1 MSKMQMEIRSLP
13 IDISSETQGDS
24 LVVSGIVNGSGSIS
38 QVLTNP
44 SNGRKFRETIAPGVF
59 NQAIQNAKRI
69 DFLSQHDKSMILST
83 TENESLELRETDKG
97 LEMNA
102 SISNTSW
109 GKDTF
114 QLIKDGIIKGMSFG
128 MRVSDDSWAMG
139 NDGIPMRTINGI
151 NLFEVSAVRNPAYLS
166 SEIEARDVDIIK
178 DVNIPDNIEERSEE
192 LAEEVKET
200 VEEKVEEKVDETK
213 PSTKV
218 EKTEESEKQDVQPQ
232 KEDDHDSNEAEHKD
246 SAEVTEAP
254 ATEETE
260 SSESTVK
267 VELSDEVRAY
277 LDVAITTMR
286 AELSEFRSQL
296 EDKKEKEETRE
307 ADDAD
312 EKNTEERSLPEFNEK
327 EQELRQFFNG
337 QKQ

>member
-13 IDISSETQGDS
+13 IDISSETQGDN

-83 TENESLELRETDKG
+83 TDNDSLELRETDKG
-97 LEMNA
+97 LEMTA
-102 SISNTSW
+102 SITNTSW

-128 MRVSDDSWAMG
+128 MRVSDDSWTMG

-166 SEIEARDVDIIK
+166 SEIEARDVDVIK
-178 DVNIPDNIEERSEE
+178 DVDIPDNIEERSEE

-200 VEEKVEEKVDETK
+200 VEEKVDETK
-213 PSTKV
+213 PSTEV
-218 EKTEESEKQDVQPQ
+218 EKTEESEKQDVQPE
-232 KEDDHDSNEAEHKD
+232 KEGDHDSTEAEHKE
-246 SAEVTEAP
+246 SAEETEAP
-254 ATEETE
+254 ATEEKE
-260 SSESTVK
+260 AGESTVK

-277 LDVAITTMR
+277 VDAAITSMR
-286 AELSEFRSQL
+286 GELAEFRSQL
-296 EDKKEKEETRE
+296 EDKTKEKEETRE
-307 ADDAD
+307 ADDVD

>member
-13 IDISSETQGDS
+13 IDISSETQGDN

-83 TENESLELRETDKG
+83 TDNDSLELRETDKG
-97 LEMNA
+97 LEMTA
-102 SISNTSW
+102 SITNTSW

-128 MRVSDDSWAMG
+128 MRVSDDSWTMG

-166 SEIEARDVDIIK
+166 SEIEARDVDVIK
-178 DVNIPDNIEERSEE
+178 DVDIPDNIEERSEE

-200 VEEKVEEKVDETK
+200 VEEKVDETK
-213 PSTKV
+213 PSTEV
-218 EKTEESEKQDVQPQ
+218 EKTEESEKQDVQPE
-232 KEDDHDSNEAEHKD
+232 KEGDHDSTEAEHKE
-246 SAEVTEAP
+246 SAEETEAP
-254 ATEETE
+254 ATEEKE
-260 SSESTVK
+260 AGESTVK

-277 LDVAITTMR
+277 VDAAITSMR
-286 AELSEFRSQL
+286 GELAEFRSQL
-296 EDKKEKEETRE
+296 QDKTKEKEETRE
-307 ADDAD
+307 ADDVD

>member
-13 IDISSETQGDS
+13 IDISSETQGDN

-83 TENESLELRETDKG
+83 TDNDSLELRETDKG
-97 LEMNA
+97 LEMTA
-102 SISNTSW
+102 SITNTSW

-128 MRVSDDSWAMG
+128 MRVSDDSWTMG

-166 SEIEARDVDIIK
+166 SEIEARDVDVIK
-178 DVNIPDNIEERSEE
+178 DVDIPDNIEERSEE

-200 VEEKVEEKVDETK
+200 VEEKVDETK
-213 PSTKV
+213 PSTEV
-218 EKTEESEKQDVQPQ
+218 EKTEESEKQDVQPE
-232 KEDDHDSNEAEHKD
+232 KEGDHDSTEAEHKE
-246 SAEVTEAP
+246 SAKETETP
-254 ATEETE
+254 ATEERE
-260 SSESTVK
+260 AGESTVK

-277 LDVAITTMR
+277 VDAAITSMR
-286 AELSEFRSQL
+286 GELAEFRSQL
-296 EDKKEKEETRE
+296 EDKTKEKEETRE
-307 ADDAD
+307 ADDVD

>member
-13 IDISSETQGDS
+13 IDISSETQGDN

-83 TENESLELRETDKG
+83 TDNDSLELRETDKG
-97 LEMNA
+97 LEMTA
-102 SISNTSW
+102 SITNTSW

-128 MRVSDDSWAMG
+128 MRVSDDNWTMG

-166 SEIEARDVDIIK
+166 SEIEARDVDVIK
-178 DVNIPDNIEERSEE
+178 DVDIPDNIEERSEE

-200 VEEKVEEKVDETK
+200 VEEKVDETK
-213 PSTKV
+213 PSTEV
-218 EKTEESEKQDVQPQ
+218 EKTEESEKQDVQPE
-232 KEDDHDSNEAEHKD
+232 KEGDHDSTEAEHKE
-246 SAEVTEAP
+246 SAEETEAP
-254 ATEETE
+254 ATEEKE
-260 SSESTVK
+260 AGESTVK

-277 LDVAITTMR
+277 VDAAITSMR
-286 AELSEFRSQL
+286 GELAEFRSQL
-296 EDKKEKEETRE
+296 QDKTKEKEETRE
-307 ADDAD
+307 ADDVD

>member
-13 IDISSETQGDS
+13 IDISSETQGDN

-83 TENESLELRETDKG
+83 TDNDSLELRETDKG
-97 LEMNA
+97 LEMTA
-102 SISNTSW
+102 SITNTSW

-128 MRVSDDSWAMG
+128 MRVSDDSWTMG

-166 SEIEARDVDIIK
+166 SEIEARDVDVIK
-178 DVNIPDNIEERSEE
+178 DVDIPDNIEERSEE

-200 VEEKVEEKVDETK
+200 VEEKVDETK
-213 PSTKV
+213 PSTEVK
-218 EKTEESEKQDVQPQ
+218 KTEESEKQDVQPE
-232 KEDDHDSNEAEHKD
+232 KEGDHDSTEAEHKE
-246 SAEVTEAP
+246 SA
-254 ATEETE
+254 EETE
-260 SSESTVK
+260 TPADEQRDAGESTVK

-277 LDVAITTMR
+277 VDAAITSMR
-286 AELSEFRSQL
+286 GELAEFRSQL
-296 EDKKEKEETRE
+296 EDKTKEKEETRE
-307 ADDAD
+307 ADDVD

>member
-1 MSKMQMEIRSLP
+1 MEIRSLP
-13 IDISSETQGDS
+13 IDISSETQGDN

-83 TENESLELRETDKG
+83 TDNDSLELRETDKG
-97 LEMNA
+97 LEMTA
-102 SISNTSW
+102 SITNTSW

-128 MRVSDDSWAMG
+128 MRVSDDSWTMG

-166 SEIEARDVDIIK
+166 SEIEARDVDVIK
-178 DVNIPDNIEERSEE
+178 DVDIPDNIEERSEE

-200 VEEKVEEKVDETK
+200 VEEKVDETK
-213 PSTKV
+213 PSTEVK
-218 EKTEESEKQDVQPQ
+218 KTEESEKQDVQPE
-232 KEDDHDSNEAEHKD
+232 KEGDHDSTEAEHKE
-246 SAEVTEAP
+246 SA
-254 ATEETE
+254 EETE
-260 SSESTVK
+260 TPADEQRDAGESTVK

-277 LDVAITTMR
+277 VDAAITSMR
-286 AELSEFRSQL
+286 GELAEFRSQL
-296 EDKKEKEETRE
+296 EDKTKEKEETRE
-307 ADDAD
+307 ADDVD

>member
-1 MSKMQMEIRSLP
+1 MEIRSLP
-13 IDISSETQGDS
+13 IDISSETQGDN

-83 TENESLELRETDKG
+83 TDNDSLELRETDKG
-97 LEMNA
+97 LEMTA
-102 SISNTSW
+102 SITNTSW

-128 MRVSDDSWAMG
+128 MRVSDDSWTMG

-166 SEIEARDVDIIK
+166 SEIEARDVDVIK
-178 DVNIPDNIEERSEE
+178 DVDIPDNIEERSEE

-200 VEEKVEEKVDETK
+200 VEEKVDETK
-213 PSTKV
+213 PSTEV
-218 EKTEESEKQDVQPQ
+218 EKTEESEKQDVQPE
-232 KEDDHDSNEAEHKD
+232 KEGDHDSTEAEHKE
-246 SAEVTEAP
+246 SAEETEAP
-254 ATEETE
+254 ATEEKE
-260 SSESTVK
+260 AGESTVK

-277 LDVAITTMR
+277 VDAAITSMR
-286 AELSEFRSQL
+286 GELAEFRSQL
-296 EDKKEKEETRE
+296 EDKTKEKEETRE
-307 ADDAD
+307 ADDVD

>member
-1 MSKMQMEIRSLP
+1 MEIRSLP
-13 IDISSETQGDS
+13 IDISSETQGDN

-83 TENESLELRETDKG
+83 TDNDSLELRETDKG
-97 LEMNA
+97 LEMTA
-102 SISNTSW
+102 SITNTSW

-128 MRVSDDSWAMG
+128 MRVSDDSWTMG

-166 SEIEARDVDIIK
+166 SEIEARDVDVIK
-178 DVNIPDNIEERSEE
+178 DVDIPDNIEERSEE

-200 VEEKVEEKVDETK
+200 VEEKVDETK
-213 PSTKV
+213 PSTEV
-218 EKTEESEKQDVQPQ
+218 EKTEESEKQDVQPE
-232 KEDDHDSNEAEHKD
+232 KEGDHDSTEAEHKE
-246 SAEVTEAP
+246 SAEETEAP
-254 ATEETE
+254 ADEQRDAG
-260 SSESTVK
+260 ESTVK

-277 LDVAITTMR
+277 VDAAITSMR
-286 AELSEFRSQL
+286 GELAEFRSQL
-296 EDKKEKEETRE
+296 EDKTKEKEETRE
-307 ADDAD
+307 ADDVN